1 MQIEVLKSKIHR
13 VKVTQADLNYIG
25 SITIDEDLMDK
36 AGIIENERVY
46 IYDIN
51 NGERFDTYAIKGK
64 RKSGVIGLN
73 GAAARKVQINDLLI
87 IVSFATMD
95 FEEAKKWKPTVIFPK
110 NNQCDCYRNCMIELL
125 FTNLIQPKD
134 YDHSCRNTG
143 NNNFKP

>member
-64 RKSGVIGLN
+64 RKSGIIGLN

-110 NNQCDCYRNCMIELL
+110 NNQCD
-125 FTNLIQPKD
+125 
-134 YDHSCRNTG
+134 
-143 NNNFKP
+143 